1 MRLLKLILLTIYG
14 QVKDITITKNILN
27 ENSDILKDFFKDI
40 DKYKIYSGEEQIQLA
55 REAKAGNNRSREKLI
70 TSNLKFVITCAKKYV
85 GQGVPLI
92 DLINSGNYGLC
103 LAIDNYDPDRGYKF
117 LSFAVWYIRREI
129 LKEIY
134 NTGRTIRYPITY
146 ISKITKVKKA
156 YEDFL
161 TKNQREPTEEEL
173 INIANV
179 TQKQYDSVILDKSY
193 CQSFDTPIT
202 DDGKTTLGDTL
213 MENPVPLNDSFTKET
228 VIKALNCLNERE
240 LKVITEF
247 YGLNGEYE
255 RPIKEIAKEM
265 GLGDERI
272 RQIRKGAI
280 KKLEKRCGKVLKT
293 LL

>member
-1 MRLLKLILLTIYG
+1 MKE
-14 QVKDITITKNILN
+14 ITITKNILN
-27 ENSDILKDFFKDI
+27 EKSDILKEFFKDI
-40 DKYKIYSGEEQIQLA
+40 DKYPIYSGEEQIELA
-55 REAKAGNNRSREKLI
+55 RKAKAGDEISKEKLI
-70 TSNLKFVITCAKKYV
+70 TSNLKFVITCAKKYT

-156 YEDFL
+156 YDKFVNEQ
-161 TKNQREPTEEEL
+161 QREPTDEEL
-173 INIANV
+173 IDIANV
-179 TQKQYDSVILDKSY
+179 TQKQYDSVIMDKSY
-193 CQSFDTPIT
+193 CQSIDTPVT
-202 DDGKTTLGDTL
+202 EDGKTTLGDTL
-213 MENPVPLNDSFTKET
+213 VESPTKFTDNFTKET
-228 VIKALNCLNERE
+228 ILKALNCLNERE
-240 LKVITEF
+240 FKVITEF

-255 RPIKEIAKEM
+255 KPIKEIAKEM
-265 GLGDERI
+265 NLGDERV
-272 RQIRKGAI
+272 RQIRKGAV
-280 KKLEKRCGKVLKT
+280 KKLNKKCGKVLKT